1 MSYENS
7 KTEGKTGT
15 INKYQYSTCLTL
27 TADKTMLPL
36 PKNSKWDVMYI
47 HTNNLPNKS
56 WNGPYKGK

>member
-1 MSYENS
+1 MKIPRQRERQ
-7 KTEGKTGT
+7 EPL
-15 INKYQYSTCLTL
+15 NKYQYSTCLTL